1 MNSKNYFKKFVENV
15 ISQKNWT
22 SLTLKKVILDGRIF
36 AEGDDRRA
44 NVGIDDVWNIEG
56 EILAI
61 DDIAPLILNH
71 GLQKTSKFILQKFKK
86 IIARCST
93 DLISKNELLSVLSLA
108 NLTANILE
116 NFDEKLWKFTT
127 TKQFSYSDTLVTRV
141 RLCTGQGRVVSS
153 ILGVDSNG
161 ESIQVTSI
169 EKKTHVER
177 ILKDKGEEEQE
188 RTLKKSAVPI
198 STFNMGVKSHEK
210 DAREAIVLPFH
221 NDSKIEYIPDENDY
235 FDDS

>member
-44 NVGIDDVWNIEG
+44 HVGIDDVWNIEG

-108 NLTANILE
+108 NLTVNVLE
-116 NFDEKLWKFTT
+116 DFDEKLWKLTT
-127 TKQFSYSDTLVTRV
+127 PKQYCFGVVDTLVARV

-153 ILGVDSNG
+153 IVSVDS
-161 ESIQVTSI
+161 
-169 EKKTHVER
+169 R
-177 ILKDKGEEEQE
+177 F
-188 RTLKKSAVPI
+188 KSAI
-198 STFNMGVKSHEK
+198 
-210 DAREAIVLPFH
+210 L
-221 NDSKIEYIPDENDY
+221 
-235 FDDS
+235 

>member
-1 MNSKNYFKKFVENV
+1 MALVQRLARGADCENCNIILVSDAISSINSKNYFKKFVENV

-36 AEGDDRRA
+36 AEGDDRRS
-44 NVGIDDVWNIEG
+44 NVGNDDVWNIEG

-61 DDIAPLILNH
+61 DDITPLILNH

-108 NLTANILE
+108 NLTVNILE

-141 RLCTGQGRVVSS
+141 RLCTG
-153 ILGVDSNG
+153 
-161 ESIQVTSI
+161 
-169 EKKTHVER
+169 
-177 ILKDKGEEEQE
+177 
-188 RTLKKSAVPI
+188 
-198 STFNMGVKSHEK
+198 
-210 DAREAIVLPFH
+210 
-221 NDSKIEYIPDENDY
+221 
-235 FDDS
+235 